1 MVVAALQNIGN
12 IGILLPMWS
21 WKFGVLVK
29 NLKFDSSGAEV
40 TIVYRLRLNIVYQ
53 EACVELNILM

>member
-29 NLKFDSSGAEV
+29 NLKFDSLGAEV
-40 TIVYRLRLNIVYQ
+40 TITT
-53 EACVELNILM
+53 EHCVPRSLC